1 MEDQIN
7 FKELY
12 IHFLLKQEN
21 VIFVLMDFQG
31 EGKNNNGGTLLCRSI
46 YNYRYHMAVRY

>member
-7 FKELY
+7 FKEPY

-31 EGKNNNGGTLLCRSI
+31 EVKTSMVEHYYVGQSI
-46 YNYRYHMAVRY
+46 IIDIIC